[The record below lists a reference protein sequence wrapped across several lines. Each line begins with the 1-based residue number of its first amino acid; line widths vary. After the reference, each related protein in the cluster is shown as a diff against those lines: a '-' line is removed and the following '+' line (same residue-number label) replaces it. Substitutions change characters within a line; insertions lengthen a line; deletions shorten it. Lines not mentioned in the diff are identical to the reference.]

1 MSNSFIVHLAPP
13 PQLHMFVPHYINL
26 RASVTAVGMSF
37 VSFHRSLLF
46 MGALTV
52 IGTGVGV
59 YIMIMAVL
67 SPCPVLV
74 NDTSGG
80 VIIVSALVHVCYS
93 NNSQCFLLGDK
104 LHFFT
109 L

>member
-1 MSNSFIVHLAPP
+1 MSNSFIVYLAPP
-13 PQLHMFVPHYINL
+13 PQPHYINL

-67 SPCPVLV
+67 SPCPLLV

-80 VIIVSALVHVCYS
+80 VIIVSALVDVCYS
-93 NNSQCFLLGDK
+93 NNLQCFLLGDE